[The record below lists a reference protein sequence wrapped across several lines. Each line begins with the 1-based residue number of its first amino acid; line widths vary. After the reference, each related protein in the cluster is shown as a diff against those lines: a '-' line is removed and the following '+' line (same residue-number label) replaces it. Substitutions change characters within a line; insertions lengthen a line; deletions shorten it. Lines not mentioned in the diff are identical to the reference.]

1 MEGCSHAPLVED
13 IGRVKIPRWLS
24 NHVGGGLFFEIRAGR
39 DFPED
44 IGEIDL
50 IIHCGGCTLTR
61 AMMMRRIREA
71 RRRGIP
77 IVNYGVLISY
87 LHGVLE
93 RVLRP
98 FPDAHMIYIEE
109 IEGVTH
115 EN

>member
-1 MEGCSHAPLVED
+1 
-13 IGRVKIPRWLS
+13 
-24 NHVGGGLFFEIRAGR
+24 
-39 DFPED
+39 
-44 IGEIDL
+44 
-50 IIHCGGCTLTR
+50 
-61 AMMMRRIREA
+61 MRRIREA

-98 FPDAHMIYIEE
+98 FPDAHTIYIEE